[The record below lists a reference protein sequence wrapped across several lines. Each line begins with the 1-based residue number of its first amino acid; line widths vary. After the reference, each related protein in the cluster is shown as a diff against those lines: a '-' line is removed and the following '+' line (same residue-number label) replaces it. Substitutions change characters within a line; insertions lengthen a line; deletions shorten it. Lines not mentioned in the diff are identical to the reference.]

1 MIERTKGANMSNLF
15 LQVDKDFLG
24 KGLKPIDILILAQ
37 VKEFE
42 RNKCECFLTN
52 EQFSEMFGDSVRTV
66 ARSLDRLEE
75 MKLIK
80 RDTKY
85 IDGNGRANR
94 QRVIKSGNAKKTRP
108 KKMVVP
114 NVDDG
119 SAKSEEWSCQND
131 TIKEKEKEKK
141 KINNSLRSSSAYA
154 DFEKLDFAS
163 TYDMFNN
170 NEIRRIMLAEAKEQV
185 GRYMG
190 NGDYDSIVNAVYDK
204 MSCWTYGCTN
214 LDAVKLGCEY
224 AVSIEIGEA

>member
-1 MIERTKGANMSNLF
+1 MRGTKGANMSF
-15 LQVDKDFLG
+15 LQVDKDLLG
-24 KGLKPIDILILAQ
+24 KGLKSIDVLILAQ

-52 EQFSEMFGDSVRTV
+52 EQFAEMFGESVSTIK
-66 ARSLDRLEE
+66 RSLDKLEKE
-75 MKLIK
+75 KLIK

-94 QRVIKSGNAKKTRP
+94 QRVIKSGKSKKNPP
-108 KKMVVP
+108 KKMV
-114 NVDDG
+114 G
-119 SAKSEEWSCQND
+119 SKSDNGRFKDEEWSGQD
-131 TIKEKEKEKK
+131 EPIKDKEKEKE

-170 NEIRRIMLAEAKEQV
+170 KELRRIMLAEARDQAE
-185 GRYMG
+185 RSS
-190 NGDYDSIVNAVYDK
+190 DYETIVNAVYDK
-204 MSCWTYGCTN
+204 MSCWIYGCTN
-214 LDAVKLGCEY
+214 LDAVRLGCEY

>member
-1 MIERTKGANMSNLF
+1 MSNLF
-15 LQVDKDFLG
+15 LQVDKDLLG
-24 KGLKPIDILILAQ
+24 KGLKSIDVLILAQ

-52 EQFSEMFGDSVRTV
+52 EQFAEMFGESVSTIK
-66 ARSLDRLEE
+66 RSLDKLELK
-75 MKLIK
+75 KLIK

-94 QRVIKSGNAKKTRP
+94 QRVIKSGKSKMNSP
-108 KKMVVP
+108 KKMV
-114 NVDDG
+114 G
-119 SAKSEEWSCQND
+119 SKSDNGRFKDEEWSGQD
-131 TIKEKEKEKK
+131 EPIKEKEKEKK
-141 KINNSLRSSSAYA
+141 KINNSLRSSSADA
-154 DFEKLDFAS
+154 DWENLDFAS

-185 GRYMG
+185 SRYT
-190 NGDYDSIVNAVYDK
+190 DYDTIVNAVYDK

-214 LDAVKLGCEY
+214 LDAVRLGCEY

>member
-1 MIERTKGANMSNLF
+1 MRGTKGANMSF
-15 LQVDKDFLG
+15 LQVDKDLLG
-24 KGLKPIDILILAQ
+24 KGLKSIDVLILAQ

-52 EQFSEMFGDSVRTV
+52 EQFAEMFGESVSTIK
-66 ARSLDRLEE
+66 RSLDKLEN

-94 QRVIKSGNAKKTRP
+94 QRVIKSGKSKKNPP
-108 KKMVVP
+108 KKMV
-114 NVDDG
+114 G
-119 SAKSEEWSCQND
+119 SKSDNGRFKDEEWSGQD
-131 TIKEKEKEKK
+131 EPIKDKEKEKE

-170 NEIRRIMLAEAKEQV
+170 KELRRIMLAEARDQAE
-185 GRYMG
+185 RSS
-190 NGDYDSIVNAVYDK
+190 DYDTIVNAVYDK

-214 LDAVKLGCEY
+214 LDAVRLGCEY

>member
-1 MIERTKGANMSNLF
+1 MRGTKGANMSF
-15 LQVDKDFLG
+15 LQVDKDLLG
-24 KGLKPIDILILAQ
+24 KGLKSIDVLILAQ

-42 RNKCECFLTN
+42 RNKCECYLTN
-52 EQFSEMFGDSVRTV
+52 EQFAEMFGESVSTIK
-66 ARSLDRLEE
+66 RSLDKLED

-94 QRVIKSGNAKKTRP
+94 QRVIKSGKSKKNPP
-108 KKMVVP
+108 KKMVGSKS
-114 NVDDG
+114 DDG
-119 SAKSEEWSCQND
+119 RFNNEEWSGQD
-131 TIKEKEKEKK
+131 EPIKEKEKEKE

-163 TYDMFNN
+163 TYKMFNN
-170 NEIRRIMLAEAKEQV
+170 DEIRRIMLAEAKEQIS
-185 GRYMG
+185 RHIDI
-190 NGDYDSIVNAVYDK
+190 NSNYDTIVDAVYDK

-214 LDAVKLGCEY
+214 LDAVKLGSEY

>member
-1 MIERTKGANMSNLF
+1 MRGTKGANMSF
-15 LQVDKDFLG
+15 LQVDKDLLG
-24 KGLKPIDILILAQ
+24 KGLKSIDVLILAQ

-52 EQFSEMFGDSVRTV
+52 EQFSEMFGESVSTIK
-66 ARSLDRLEE
+66 RSLDKLED

-94 QRVIKSGNAKKTRP
+94 QRVIKSGKSKKNSP
-108 KKMVVP
+108 KKMV
-114 NVDDG
+114 G
-119 SAKSEEWSCQND
+119 SKSDNGRFNNEEWSGQEEP
-131 TIKEKEKEKK
+131 IKEKEKEKE

-154 DFEKLDFAS
+154 EFEKLDFAS

-170 NEIRRIMLAEAKEQV
+170 DEIRRIMLAEAKDQV
-185 GRYMG
+185 DRYMG
-190 NGDYDSIVNAVYDK
+190 SDYDSIVKAVYDK

-214 LDAVKLGCEY
+214 LDAVKLGSEY

>member
-1 MIERTKGANMSNLF
+1 MRGTKGANMSF
-15 LQVDKDFLG
+15 LQVDKDLLG
-24 KGLKPIDILILAQ
+24 KGLKSIDVLILAQ

-52 EQFSEMFGDSVRTV
+52 EQFAEMFGESVSTIK
-66 ARSLDRLEE
+66 RSLDKLED

-94 QRVIKSGNAKKTRP
+94 QRVIKSGKSKKNPP
-108 KKMVVP
+108 KKMVGSKS
-114 NVDDG
+114 DDG
-119 SAKSEEWSCQND
+119 RFNSEEWSGQD
-131 TIKEKEKEKK
+131 EPIKEKEKEKE

-154 DFEKLDFAS
+154 EFEKLDFAS
-163 TYDMFNN
+163 TYKMFNN
-170 NEIRRIMLAEAKEQV
+170 DEIRRIMLAEAKDQV
-185 GRYMG
+185 GRCMG
-190 NGDYDSIVNAVYDK
+190 GDYDSVVKAVYDK

-214 LDAVKLGCEY
+214 LDAVKLGSEY